1 MEYLHV
7 VFWTG
12 HARDAFSQSIHYGTA
27 LDGKAPSS
35 DLSLSLL
42 WAVQRTSPRGKD
54 LPVELLSCVK

>member
-42 WAVQRTSPRGKD
+42 WAGAAHFA
-54 LPVELLSCVK
+54 